1 MSSLRVVAAAAV
13 LALAGVGCGS
23 SATASLAPGD
33 CIDLPDSA
41 AITTIPQISCSA
53 EHTGEV
59 FHVFEVIGTAGAYP
73 SDADWSTLIY
83 PVCDPAFKTY
93 TGTPVETRTDIDYI
107 YLVPTSDR
115 WAGGDRRVTCV
126 IQSLDGVPLTQSYR
140 AEG

>member
-1 MSSLRVVAAAAV
+1 VSSVGIVVAAVLFAV
-13 LALAGVGCGS
+13 VAVGCGS
-23 SATASLAPGD
+23 SVTPSLAPGD
-33 CIDLPDSA
+33 CIDLSSTS
-41 AITTIPQISCSA
+41 AITSIPRVACTES
-53 EHTGEV
+53 HTGEV
-59 FHVFEVIGTAGAYP
+59 FHVFDATGSAGAYP

-126 IQSLDGVPLTQSYR
+126 IQSLDGAPMTQSYR
-140 AEG
+140 SDG